1 MYINNNTDNWKKI
14 NQTTFNFAEEN
25 PDRGSVDTK
34 KKCNVK
40 CFDFF
45 FFLCLFDGRH
55 GWKKSQS
62 T

>member
-45 FFLCLFDGRH
+45 FFFM
-55 GWKKSQS
+55 SF
-62 T
+62 